1 MCPKFDMWESWFGSS
16 QKYSPSSI
24 VQSGNGVV
32 QPGDDAEGDD
42 RHGDE
47 DLGSVGDAAAI
58 GQQVDDCDG
67 GADGRFEDAENAERQ
82 DPPSSADADGDEH
95 SSVPPPVP
103 RSPVSSPLGQPSP
116 MASPLS
122 APSVVTGAGAAG
134 RGRGKAASAATASSA
149 LVNVVQSKAALT
161 AAVMNRG
168 PLVSSPS
175 QASSNTTGSS
185 GSGKNTFDVVYAEA
199 AKNKSA
205 VMLEIAHQRSTTETQ
220 QQQSEHAFKRDER
233 CAQQDFQK
241 TLELQKQEVEHKF
254 LREQQALK
262 LLSDRQETKTKKGIE
277 YDKTLAQ
284 LLIADNSGKLADN
297 FESRRKRERDAD
309 VADGDPVMAF
319 LARLIPQ

>member
-1 MCPKFDMWESWFGSS
+1 MCPRFDLWESWFGSS

-32 QPGDDAEGDD
+32 QPGDDAEGDE
-42 RHGDE
+42 GVVDE

-58 GQQVDDCDG
+58 GQQVDDGDG

-82 DPPSSADADGDEH
+82 DPASSADADGDEQH

-116 MASPLS
+116 IASPPS
-122 APSVVTGAGAAG
+122 APSGAGAAG
-134 RGRGKAASAATASSA
+134 RGRAKAASAAAASFA

-168 PLVSSPS
+168 PIVSSPS

-220 QQQSEHAFKRDER
+220 QQQSEHAFKRDDR
-233 CAQQDFQK
+233 CAQQEFQK

-262 LLSDRQETKTKKGIE
+262 LLSDRQETSTKKGIE

-284 LLIADNSGKLADN
+284 LLIADNTGKLADN

-309 VADGDPVMAF
+309 VAHADPVMAF